1 VELGIRRVYEPA
13 AEGEG
18 RRVLVDGLWPRG
30 VPKTALAGVPWL
42 KAVAPS
48 AALRR
53 WFGHDP
59 AKWDGFRRR
68 YFAELDAKPAA
79 VAELRAAI
87 GRGRATLLFGAR
99 DAAHNNAVALREYL
113 LRR

>member
-1 VELGIRRVYEPA
+1 MDLRIRRAYAPA
-13 AEGEG
+13 LDDDG
-18 RRVLVDGLWPRG
+18 RRVLVDRLWPRG
-30 VPKTALAGVPWL
+30 VPKAALADAAWV
-42 KAVAPS
+42 KVVAPS

-59 AKWDGFRRR
+59 AQWDEFRRR
-68 YFAELDAKPAA
+68 YFAELDANPDA
-79 VAELRAAI
+79 VAELRAAL

-99 DAAHNNAVALREYL
+99 DEVHNNAAALREYL